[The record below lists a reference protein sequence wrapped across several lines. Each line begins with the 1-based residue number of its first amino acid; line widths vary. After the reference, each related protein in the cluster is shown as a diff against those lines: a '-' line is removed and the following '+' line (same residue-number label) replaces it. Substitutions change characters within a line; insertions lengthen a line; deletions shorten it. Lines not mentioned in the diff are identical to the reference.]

1 MIVNKSDTISHDTCM
16 KQNSRLCISWN
27 TSKMFGSCCKI
38 LQNVQ
43 CICNKD
49 VHTTRFLFFYL
60 FILFIY
66 YFGGGNFPFSHTI
79 QTLQFIY
86 TTRHYTHY
94 IGIFRSRDIYIYLC
108 NEIIPISQV
117 ITTHFWNNLNQV
129 RSKTKAQ
136 KAK

>member
-1 MIVNKSDTISHDTCM
+1 MLTNLTQFRMIHVWNKILDCVLAEILAKCLDPVAKFC
-16 KQNSRLCISWN
+16 
-27 TSKMFGSCCKI
+27 KMFNASVIK
-38 LQNVQ
+38 
-43 CICNKD
+43 
-49 VHTTRFLFFYL
+49 TYTRRVSYFFYL

-66 YFGGGNFPFSHTI
+66 YFWGGNFPFSHTI

-94 IGIFRSRDIYIYLC
+94 IGIFRSRYIYIYLC

-117 ITTHFWNNLNQV
+117 ITTHFWNNRNQV
-129 RSKTKAQ
+129 RSKAKDQ